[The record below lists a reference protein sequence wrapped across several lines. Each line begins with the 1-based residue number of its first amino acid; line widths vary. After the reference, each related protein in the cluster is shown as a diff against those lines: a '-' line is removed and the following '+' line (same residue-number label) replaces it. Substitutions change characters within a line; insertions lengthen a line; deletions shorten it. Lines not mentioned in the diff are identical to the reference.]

1 MSDVLEVSSNLGIY
15 LSGSRGLNRSVREV
29 TVGDV
34 RRWLTAVDKFGI
46 GDDVVLE
53 DCVLSIYVKGTQ
65 TVPIPC
71 GEHTDSAP
79 RDALVVLHECS

>member
-1 MSDVLEVSSNLGIY
+1 MSDVLEVTSNLGIY

-34 RRWLTAVDKFGI
+34 RRWLNAVEKFGI
-46 GDDVVLE
+46 GDDVELE
-53 DCVLSIYVKGTQ
+53 DCVLSIYVKGSD
-65 TVPIPC
+65 TVPIDC
-71 GEHTDSAP
+71 GEHADGAR

>member
-1 MSDVLEVSSNLGIY
+1 MTDVLEVSSNLGIY
-15 LSGSRGLNRSVREV
+15 LSGFDGLERTVREV

-34 RRWLTAVDKFGI
+34 RRWLNAAEKFGI

-53 DCVLSIYVKGTQ
+53 DCVLSIFVTGIE
-65 TVPIPC
+65 TVPIDC
-71 GEHTDSAP
+71 GEHTDGDR